1 LKTRFDEIFAATKY
15 IKALDI
21 LKKVRLEKTHIINQV
36 KVEKNFLEKYKTNAE
51 KLTTELESGQARKEK
66 LLNQKVEIDEKLK
79 PLQAQ
84 IDKFLQESAQ
94 IFDIKNEMDK
104 IQNEIVLLQKQMK
117 ELIVQTRNC
126 LFQGTDE
133 QLKQMIAEVE
143 STTIQSLEEEGEAI
157 NDKQDNF
164 YLRQKEINDK
174 RTKLRLEIAQ
184 IENKTMNLAS
194 KKKDLADAAKKACKL
209 IKLDSNEL
217 FGDAKNPNDFDRD
230 LLNRLFQEFIDKHD
244 LKVRALEKTAATE
257 EETLQHEINE
267 QRDEKSKL
275 DQNIVI
281 KEENTLKA
289 KQELEKLNS
298 ELKQVSDD
306 KLLTKLNEQIET
318 LDEELTKKSSNLV
331 DADEIKQEIKDF
343 EEKQVNL
350 RLVES
355 DLDARISK
363 LHLNSKA
370 KTEIDLLVKD
380 KTSKCDE
387 IRKIKMRNRE
397 DIETFFDQEQ
407 IDDASLKSSFESR
420 LKKIAGEMAI
430 FKDKQREIEK
440 RTITTDLKRK
450 TLFDD
455 LRSKEAKLRECEDKL
470 LEFSECFSSAEDIDR
485 YDEINEVLEADHKA
499 NVEEKGFLMGVE
511 KTYNRF
517 MSTLGE
523 RSLKENRDSSC
534 PVCMR
539 CFKNQDELDETIRE
553 LKKANSRMPQKI
565 SDLEVKIE
573 SSTTKL
579 DTLRSLKP
587 EKQLYNEIKNGELK
601 KLQKELDNYDKNLLP
616 KLKAELKVNDEQLRK
631 FEKLKACAENIQNE
645 IVLIDK
651 YLNESKDLERKIN
664 EKQRS
669 SISTHQNESV
679 ESLESE
685 KGKSCFFI
693 VNKIRYY
700 PVT

>member
-79 PLQAQ
+79 PLQTQ

-94 IFDIKNEMDK
+94 IFEIKNEMDK
-104 IQNEIVLLQKQMK
+104 IQNEIVLLEKQMR
-117 ELIVQTRNC
+117 ELLVQTKHC
-126 LFQGTDE
+126 IFQGTDE

-143 STTIQSLEEEGEAI
+143 STTIQSLEEEQEAI

-164 YLRQKEINDK
+164 YLKQKEVNDK
-174 RTKLRLEIAQ
+174 RTKLRLDIAQ

-209 IKLDSNEL
+209 IRLDSNEL
-217 FGDAKNPNDFDRD
+217 FTDAKNPNDFDRD
-230 LLNRLFQEFIDKHD
+230 LLNRLYQEYIDKHD
-244 LKVRALEKTAATE
+244 LKVRGLEKTAATE

-275 DQNIVI
+275 DQNILI

-331 DADEIKQEIKDF
+331 DADEIKQEIKDY
-343 EEKQVNL
+343 EKKQVNL

-387 IRKIKMRNRE
+387 IRKIKMRNQE

-407 IDDASLKSSFESR
+407 IGDANLKSSFESR
-420 LKKIAGEMAI
+420 LKKIGGEMAI

-440 RTITTDLKRK
+440 RTITSELKRK

-470 LEFSECFSSAEDIDR
+470 LEFSECFTSTEDIDR
-485 YDEINEVLEADHKA
+485 FDEINEVLEADHK
-499 NVEEKGFLMGVE
+499 NIVGEKGFLMGIE

-517 MSTLGE
+517 LSTLEE

-565 SDLEVKIE
+565 NDLEVKIE
-573 SSTTKL
+573 SSKAKL
-579 DTLRSLKP
+579 ENLRSLKP
-587 EKQLYNEIKNGELK
+587 EKQLYNEMKNGELK

-664 EKQRS
+664 EKQKS

-679 ESLESE
+679 ETLESE
-685 KGKSCFFI
+685 KGRSCFFF
-693 VNKIRYY
+693 VN
-700 PVT
+700 

>member
-1 LKTRFDEIFAATKY
+1 MKTRFDEIFAATKY

-117 ELIVQTRNC
+117 ELLVQTRNC

-143 STTIQSLEEEGEAI
+143 STTIQSLEEESEAI
-157 NDKQDNF
+157 NDKQDNS

-209 IKLDSNEL
+209 IRLDSNEL
-217 FGDAKNPNDFDRD
+217 FGDAKNPNDFDSD

-318 LDEELTKKSSNLV
+318 LDEELTKKSSNLL

-343 EEKQVNL
+343 EKKQVNL

-440 RTITTDLKRK
+440 RTITTDLRRK

-485 YDEINEVLEADHKA
+485 YDEINEVLEADHKK

-579 DTLRSLKP
+579 ETLRSLKP

-601 KLQKELDNYDKNLLP
+601 KLQKDLDNYDKNLLP

-679 ESLESE
+679 ESLDSE
-685 KGKSCFFI
+685 KGKSCFFY
-693 VNKIRYY
+693 K
-700 PVT
+700 

>member
-117 ELIVQTRNC
+117 ELLVQTRNC

-157 NDKQDNF
+157 NDKQDNS

-209 IKLDSNEL
+209 IRLDSNEL
-217 FGDAKNPNDFDRD
+217 FGDAKNPNDFDSD

-318 LDEELTKKSSNLV
+318 LDEELTKKSSNLL

-343 EEKQVNL
+343 EKKQVNL

-440 RTITTDLKRK
+440 RTITTDLRRK

-485 YDEINEVLEADHKA
+485 YDEINEVLEADHKK

-553 LKKANSRMPQKI
+553 LKKVNSRMPQKI

-579 DTLRSLKP
+579 ETLRSLKP

-601 KLQKELDNYDKNLLP
+601 KLQKDLDNYDKNLLP

-679 ESLESE
+679 ESLDSE
-685 KGKSCFFI
+685 KGKSCFFY
-693 VNKIRYY
+693 K
-700 PVT
+700 

>member
-1 LKTRFDEIFAATKY
+1 MKTRFDEIFAATKY

-117 ELIVQTRNC
+117 ELLVQTRNC

-157 NDKQDNF
+157 NDKQDNS

-209 IKLDSNEL
+209 IRLDSNEL
-217 FGDAKNPNDFDRD
+217 FGDAKNPNDFDSD

-318 LDEELTKKSSNLV
+318 LDEELTKKSSNLL

-343 EEKQVNL
+343 EKKQVNL

-440 RTITTDLKRK
+440 RTITTDLRRK

-485 YDEINEVLEADHKA
+485 YDEINEVLEADHKK

-553 LKKANSRMPQKI
+553 LKKVNSRMPQKI

-579 DTLRSLKP
+579 ETLRSLKP

-601 KLQKELDNYDKNLLP
+601 KLQKDLDNYDKNLLP

-679 ESLESE
+679 ESLDSE
-685 KGKSCFFI
+685 KGKSCFFY
-693 VNKIRYY
+693 K
-700 PVT
+700 